1 MALLMCAKSPKRF
14 LKTLKPKLIAIV
26 GGSGSGKTWLA
37 GQLQKR
43 FGEKAARLS
52 LDDFYRDLSHLSPKR
67 RCKINFDHPRAI
79 DWKNL
84 ERVLGEMAAGRPAET
99 PRYDFA
105 THARLAKGK
114 FVKPKPLI
122 IIDGLW
128 LLRRRAVRRFFSC
141 RVFINCP
148 RSVCL
153 RRRIDRDVVERGR
166 EAASVRQQFLEQ
178 VVPMHERFV
187 APQLRWA
194 SFVLKEAN
202 ADEAARLGAEMEKL
216 LTST

>member
-1 MALLMCAKSPKRF
+1 M
-14 LKTLKPKLIAIV
+14 

-37 GQLQKR
+37 DQLQKR
-43 FGEKAARLS
+43 FGKKAARLS

-79 DWKNL
+79 DWKDL
-84 ERVLGEMAAGRPAET
+84 ERVLGEIAAGRPAET
-99 PRYDFA
+99 PRYEFS
-105 THARLAKGK
+105 THARLPKGK

-141 RVFINCP
+141 RIFINCP

-153 RRRIDRDVVERGR
+153 RRRIDRDLVERGR
-166 EAASVRQQFLEQ
+166 DAVSVRKQFLEQ

-187 APQLRWA
+187 ASQVRWA
-194 SFVLKEAN
+194 NVVLKKTSAG
-202 ADEAARLGAEMEKL
+202 EAARLGAEVEKL
-216 LTST
+216 LTRT